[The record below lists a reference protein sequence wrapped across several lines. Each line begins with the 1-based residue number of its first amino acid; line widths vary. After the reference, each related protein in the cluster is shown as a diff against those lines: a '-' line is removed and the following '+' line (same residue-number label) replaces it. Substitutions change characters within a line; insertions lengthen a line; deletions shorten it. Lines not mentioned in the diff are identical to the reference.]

1 MQDCW
6 RVVFILPFLNTLL
19 HLLSSCVYYF
29 ELVEVFHTKKKQE
42 CRAPLCVPSDGGG
55 RAAVRTPTC
64 KAGCLAVDYLW
75 GKKDHV
81 WPVD

>member
-42 CRAPLCVPSDGGG
+42 CRVPLCVPSDSGG